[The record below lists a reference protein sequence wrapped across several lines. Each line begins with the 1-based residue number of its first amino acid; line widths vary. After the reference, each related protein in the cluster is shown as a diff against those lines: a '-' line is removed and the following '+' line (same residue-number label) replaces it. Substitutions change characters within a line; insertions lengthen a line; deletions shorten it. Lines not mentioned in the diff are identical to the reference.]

1 MKRFLF
7 LTLTLLSV
15 LALATGCQ
23 EPENTDPTNY
33 TLKVNPQDVILSA
46 AGGSQD
52 VQVSTDAP
60 TWSAKASDSWI
71 QTAVS
76 GNILTITAG
85 ENSSKESR
93 KGTVKVQVENVSVD
107 VSVLQSGK
115 SDRPEDDPYPQY
127 EYGLADKT
135 VFVPADVCKAITAA
149 DPAAHTFTI
158 PTSGAGSVQME
169 PGWKLIMNTP
179 TALFPDGLLVEVTAV
194 SQSGG
199 NYVVT
204 YRDLKLE
211 EAFTNLRID
220 ETDLDLSAHLEK
232 ILDAD
237 GHEISFTRTRSV
249 DQRTFHIEIPA
260 AAWPLGVA
268 GLEITPI
275 MDAYMTM
282 TLQAIVADAKMYI
295 FNMNVE
301 TDLLIGATLAMGAEG
316 KVIDDRRP
324 LFSMIFSAIPVGP
337 VLVTPFV
344 EIAAVYYV
352 SGKVSIEATA
362 KFHTVQTQG
371 VHYDVNSGWSANDFS
386 GRNKAGTWEE
396 LSVSPKLEGSV
407 AYGLGVG
414 PFVGVYGKVVAA
426 GVSFDTL
433 IKESVSEAFNLL
445 DGDPSRYLDWDFTK
459 HLQNIEY
466 TNSVVGVASL
476 NVELVG
482 MPAASLDTPEFTI
495 STHSRKIIPSV
506 DDDTFSFN
514 RTDAGMEL
522 TIDVKNPH
530 LLTGSVY
537 ALFKE
542 HSAAPASTARK
553 VNFLNSR
560 SALAELN
567 AGEKSVT
574 LKATAELEEEDPDLL
589 YADIMLSTPDLSDPI
604 CLASLEMA
612 FDDTE
617 ARAALLKI
625 LADIY
630 VCRDGEW
637 EGCNWFDLNRPV
649 VTMKNVRVS
658 YRGGAFKYTIT
669 LPADWKIGKNFSV
682 GNRSEGATRF
692 GSWEIVFQDGTDA
705 AIESFSVQDVHFL
718 KATMANTTATY
729 FNVNSPLWGQD
740 QVATIPA
747 AVTILDLSGTAVTDI
762 ESARIGAN
770 LSDVVLTG
778 CKQLKTL
785 TLGPAS
791 APNVPKLLYTA
802 TGCDALETITLRH
815 LDFTQD
821 YFLHNE
827 RGNGKAEL
835 IIDGCK
841 LEDNDFPGL
850 FPSVRIANSTFGVLG
865 FQDNKVTESIDLRD
879 SKGKG
884 LLVKKCAKMRSI
896 TCPDTGISSFT
907 VEELPE
913 MIHIDVE
920 NNENLLAMVPD
931 VFDQIADGGGTV
943 RYDIRYTYEDTGT
956 GVITYVDNGYGFW
969 YEGEPGCGYHG
980 KVPPGEDDEGYV
992 THPGESASRAAF
1004 RKILQDLYRCRKGE
1018 WEDCDWLDGSKPLS
1032 SLKNVTAPENES
1044 NKETYYVT
1052 IPEEWQFGPDV
1063 LVKKH
1068 NKQPNGNYG
1077 GEEGHYE
1084 DWVLQVRGERTYNS
1098 FTVSDPR
1105 CYILVVK
1112 GEAGTFAVHSPSF
1125 FFQARGSTPYKYRSH
1140 EIPSKIHTLDLR
1152 GCGSYELDYTWDY
1165 EHMPK
1170 VIKMRRYDGSDDGSN
1185 PRVYIKFTDAAPQP
1199 MPTIEI
1205 EGVSYRISVTNA
1217 QLPYGAL
1224 PVKVD
1229 HLEGLCLYSC
1239 PGDLVYAPE
1248 NVDYLAVG
1256 QEAGSTVNYMP
1267 YASGVA
1273 PVKQVVVQDHKTIKG
1288 ISARVQESVTVTSCP
1303 AIRNIVGY
1311 AEYSFTVRSCP
1322 EADYISVSTR
1332 DLTIKDCKK
1341 LKSMYYPDDYGPVE
1355 NVLIENCAALE
1366 SVEFQRNNGLRTINM
1381 SDVPALTFVDLRQ
1394 CTGLTMVVPAFFQ
1407 EVWGQNG
1414 TIHYEQ
1420 RYTYTYGSGPYTTAL
1435 GEKFNYTDKGYGFY
1449 FEGEP
1454 NRGYHRNVH

>member
-1 MKRFLF
+1 MKHFHF
-7 LTLTLLSV
+7 LTFVLLSV
-15 LALATGCQ
+15 LALAVGCT
-23 EPENTDPTNY
+23 EPETPTETKYN
-33 TLKVNPQDVILSA
+33 LSVNPRDVVLA
-46 AGGSQD
+46 AEGESVD

-60 TWSAKASDSWI
+60 SWSAKASDSWI
-71 QTAVS
+71 ATSVS
-76 GNILTITAG
+76 GNTLTVTAG
-85 ENSSKESR
+85 ANSSKDSR
-93 KGTVKVQVENVSVD
+93 KGTVKVMAGDISVE

-115 SDRPEDDPYPQY
+115 SDRPADDPYPQAQ
-127 EYGLADKT
+127 YGLADKT

-149 DPAAHTFTI
+149 NPEAHTFTI
-158 PTSGAGSVQME
+158 PASGTGSVKME

-179 TALFPDGLLVEVTAV
+179 TSLFPDGLLVEITAV
-194 SQSGG
+194 SESGG

-204 YRDLKLE
+204 YRDLRLE

-220 ETDLDLSAHLEK
+220 ETDLDLGASLQQ

-237 GHEISFTRTRSV
+237 GNAIPFTRTRAV
-249 DQRTFHIEIPA
+249 DQHKFHIEIPS

-268 GLEITPI
+268 GLELTPI
-275 MDAYMTM
+275 MEADLTM
-282 TLQAIVADAKMYI
+282 TLQAIIADAQLYT

-316 KVIDDRRP
+316 KVVDGRRP
-324 LFSMIFSAIPVGP
+324 LLTMIFSAIPVGP

-344 EIAAVYYV
+344 EVAAVYYV

-362 KFHTVQTQG
+362 KYRTIQTQG
-371 VHYDVNSGWSANDFS
+371 VHYDIRTGWSANDFS
-386 GRNKAGTWEE
+386 DRNKAGTWEE
-396 LSVSPKLEGSV
+396 LSVAPKLEGSV
-407 AYGLGVG
+407 AYGLGIG
-414 PFVGVYGKVVAA
+414 PYAGIYGKVVAA

-433 IKESVSEAFNLL
+433 LKESVSEAFNLL
-445 DGDPSRYLDWDFTK
+445 DGDPSRYLSWDFTK

-466 TNSVVGVASL
+466 TSSVVCAAALDVQ
-476 NVELVG
+476 LVG
-482 MPAASLDTPEFTI
+482 MDAASIETPEFTI
-495 STHSRKIIPSV
+495 TSSTRKIIPSV
-506 DDDTFSFN
+506 NDKTFDFE
-514 RTDAGMEL
+514 RTDDGMEL
-522 TIDVKNPH
+522 TIDMVNRH

-542 HSAAPASTARK
+542 HSASPASTARK
-553 VNFLNSR
+553 VNFRDSRNALEALNG
-560 SALAELN
+560 
-567 AGEKSVT
+567 GEESVT
-574 LKATAELEEEDPDLL
+574 ITATADLEEDDPDLL
-589 YADIMLSTPDLSDPI
+589 YADIMLATPDLTDPI

-612 FDDTE
+612 YDDAE
-617 ARAALLKI
+617 ARVALLNI

-630 VCRDGEW
+630 ASRDGEW

-658 YRGGAFKYTIT
+658 FRGGEFKYKITI
-669 LPADWKIGKNFSV
+669 PAGWKIGKGFSV
-682 GNRSEGATRF
+682 GNHSEGVARF
-692 GSWEIVFQDGTDA
+692 GGWEIVFEGGTDA
-705 AIESFSVQDVHFL
+705 AIESFSVRDVHFI
-718 KATMANTTATY
+718 KAAMNNTTATY

-762 ESARIGAN
+762 ESSRIGAN
-770 LSDVVLTG
+770 LADVVLTD

-785 TLGPAS
+785 TLGPDS

-815 LDFTQD
+815 IDFEQD

-835 IIDGCK
+835 FIDGCT
-841 LEDNDFPGL
+841 LQDNDFPGL

-865 FQDNKVTESIDLRD
+865 FRDNKVTESIDLRD
-879 SKGKG
+879 SKGTG

-896 TCPDTGISSFT
+896 VCPDTDISSFT

-920 NNENLLAMVPD
+920 NNRNLLSLVPD
-931 VFDQIADGGGTV
+931 VFDQITDGGGSV

-956 GVITYVDNGYGFW
+956 GTITYEDNGYGFW

-980 KVPPGEDDEGYV
+980 KEPPGEDDEGYV

-1018 WEDCDWLDGSKPLS
+1018 WEGCDWLDGSKALS
-1032 SLKNVTAPENES
+1032 SLMNVTAPESES
-1044 NKETYYVT
+1044 NNETYYVT

-1068 NKQPNGNYG
+1068 NKQANGNYG

-1098 FTVSDPR
+1098 FTVNDPR
-1105 CYILVVK
+1105 CYVLVVK

-1140 EIPSKIHTLDLR
+1140 EIPSKIGTLDLR
-1152 GCGSYELDYTWDY
+1152 GCGTYELDYTWDY

-1170 VIKMRRYDGSDDGSN
+1170 VIKLRRYDGTDDGSN
-1185 PRVYIKFTDAAPQP
+1185 PRVSINFTDSTPQP
-1199 MPTIEI
+1199 MPTIQI

-1256 QEAGSTVNYMP
+1256 KEAGYTFNYMP

-1288 ISARVQESVTVTSCP
+1288 VSAHVQESVTVTSCP
-1303 AIRNIVGY
+1303 AIRKVLGT
-1311 AEYSFTVRSCP
+1311 AEYSVTVRSCP
-1322 EADYISVSTR
+1322 EVDDIDVNTR
-1332 DLTIKDCKK
+1332 DLSIRDCKK
-1341 LKSMYYPDDYGPVE
+1341 LKKLYYPDTYGPVE
-1355 NVLIENCAALE
+1355 NLLVENCPALE
-1366 SVEFQRNNGLRTINM
+1366 EVEFQRNKGLKTINM
-1381 SDVPALTFVDLRQ
+1381 SEVPALTFVDLRQ
-1394 CTGLTMVVPAFFQ
+1394 CTSLTMVVPAFFE
-1407 EVWGQNG
+1407 EVWGHSGNIQ
-1414 TIHYEQ
+1414 YEQ
-1420 RYTYTYGSGPYTTAL
+1420 RFTYSYGSGPYTTQL

-1449 FEGEP
+1449 YADEP
-1454 NRGYHRNVH
+1454 DRGYHRDVH